1 MPSEKDGEDGAAG
14 CRIGAPAI
22 PPLIG
27 GQEMKGRKFAD
38 VWDALEPV
46 PEVAAQVN
54 ARATLMTAVRDRIV
68 RARWTQAEAARRLGV
83 TQPRISTLMRG
94 KLSLFS
100 LDTLLSMAT
109 AAGLRVEIKVRR
121 AA

>member
-1 MPSEKDGEDGAAG
+1 
-14 CRIGAPAI
+14 
-22 PPLIG
+22 
-27 GQEMKGRKFAD
+27 MKTRKFAS
-38 VWDALEPV
+38 VWDAVEPV
-46 PEVAAQVN
+46 PEVAAQLK
-54 ARATLMTAVRDRIV
+54 ARSMLMTALRDRIV

-100 LDTLLSMAT
+100 LDTLVSMAGG
-109 AAGLRVEIKVRR
+109 AGLRVEIKIRR

>member
-1 MPSEKDGEDGAAG
+1 
-14 CRIGAPAI
+14 
-22 PPLIG
+22 
-27 GQEMKGRKFAD
+27 MKVTKYAN
-38 VWDALEPV
+38 VWDALEAK
-46 PEVAAQVN
+46 PEAAAQLKARSELMN
-54 ARATLMTAVRDRIV
+54 ALRHRIV

-100 LDTLLSMAT
+100 LDTLVAMAT
-109 AAGLRVEIKVRR
+109 AAGLRVEITVKR

>member
-1 MPSEKDGEDGAAG
+1 
-14 CRIGAPAI
+14 
-22 PPLIG
+22 
-27 GQEMKGRKFAD
+27 MKARKFAN
-38 VWDALEPV
+38 VWDAVEPI
-46 PEVAAQVN
+46 PEIAAQLK
-54 ARATLMTAVRDRIV
+54 ARSMLMTALRDRIV

-100 LDTLLSMAT
+100 LDTLVSMAA
-109 AAGLRVEIKVRR
+109 AAGLRVEIKIRR

>member
-1 MPSEKDGEDGAAG
+1 
-14 CRIGAPAI
+14 
-22 PPLIG
+22 
-27 GQEMKGRKFAD
+27 MKGRKFAD

-46 PEVAAQVN
+46 PEVAAQVK

>member
-1 MPSEKDGEDGAAG
+1 
-14 CRIGAPAI
+14 
-22 PPLIG
+22 
-27 GQEMKGRKFAD
+27 MKTRKFAS
-38 VWDALEPV
+38 VWDAVEPV
-46 PEVAAQVN
+46 PEIAAQLK
-54 ARATLMTAVRDRIV
+54 ARSTLMTALRDRIV

-100 LDTLLSMAT
+100 LDTLVAMAT
-109 AAGLRVEIKVRR
+109 AAGLRVEIRIRR

>member
-1 MPSEKDGEDGAAG
+1 
-14 CRIGAPAI
+14 
-22 PPLIG
+22 
-27 GQEMKGRKFAD
+27 MKTRKFAS
-38 VWDALEPV
+38 VWDAVEPV
-46 PEVAAQVN
+46 PEIAAQLK
-54 ARATLMTAVRDRIV
+54 ARSTLMTALRDRIV

-100 LDTLLSMAT
+100 LDTLVAMAT
-109 AAGLRVEIKVRR
+109 AAGLRVEIKIRR

>member
-1 MPSEKDGEDGAAG
+1 
-14 CRIGAPAI
+14 
-22 PPLIG
+22 
-27 GQEMKGRKFAD
+27 MKARKFAS
-38 VWDALEPV
+38 VWDAVEPV
-46 PEVAAQVN
+46 PEVAAQLK
-54 ARATLMTAVRDRIV
+54 ARSMLMTALRDRIV

-100 LDTLLSMAT
+100 LDTLVSMAA
-109 AAGLRVEIKVRR
+109 AAGLRVEIKIRR

>member
-1 MPSEKDGEDGAAG
+1 
-14 CRIGAPAI
+14 
-22 PPLIG
+22 
-27 GQEMKGRKFAD
+27 MKSTKYAN
-38 VWDALEPV
+38 VWDALETT
-46 PEVAAQVN
+46 PESAAQMK
-54 ARATLMTAVRDRIV
+54 ARSALMTALRDRIV

-100 LDTLLSMAT
+100 LDTLVAMAT
-109 AAGLRVEIKVRR
+109 AAGLRVEIKVKR

>member
-1 MPSEKDGEDGAAG
+1 
-14 CRIGAPAI
+14 
-22 PPLIG
+22 
-27 GQEMKGRKFAD
+27 MKARKFAN
-38 VWDALEPV
+38 VWDAVEPI
-46 PEVAAQVN
+46 PEVATQWK
-54 ARATLMTAVRDRIV
+54 ARAALVTALRDRIV

-100 LDTLLSMAT
+100 LDTLVSMAT
-109 AAGLRVEIKVRR
+109 AAGLRVEIKIRR

>member
-1 MPSEKDGEDGAAG
+1 MSVHNYAS
-14 CRIGAPAI
+14 
-22 PPLIG
+22 
-27 GQEMKGRKFAD
+27 
-38 VWDALEPV
+38 VWDALEPNT
-46 PEVAAQVN
+46 ESAAQMK

-100 LDTLLSMAT
+100 LDTLVAMAT
-109 AAGLRVEIKVRR
+109 AAGLKVEIKVRR
-121 AA
+121 VA

>member
-1 MPSEKDGEDGAAG
+1 
-14 CRIGAPAI
+14 
-22 PPLIG
+22 
-27 GQEMKGRKFAD
+27 MKARKFAS
-38 VWDALEPV
+38 VWDAVEPT
-46 PEVAAQVN
+46 PEIATQWK
-54 ARATLMTAVRDRIV
+54 ARAALMTALRDRIV

-100 LDTLLSMAT
+100 LDTLVSMAT
-109 AAGLRVEIKVRR
+109 AAGLRVDIKVRR